1 MNSGNLIFNICM
13 SKAHCAL
20 PRDFKLKVNVGPT
33 PAQKEPPRAE
43 ATPNPTVYPACRQG
57 PRDPMGAQEGGDS
70 HAGLGPTPPQD
81 RMVVRVDSRIRP
93 GRLGCPGLGAHPRQ
107 SAQYWG
113 QPCSGKHG
121 TKPGATMLGST
132 GPERWW
138 APPWVQRLWQRL
150 HPQLSPRP
158 QEKEKMEKHEP
169 LTSCRGGDLS
179 PTRR

>member
-33 PAQKEPPRAE
+33 PAQKVPPRAE

-81 RMVVRVDSRIRP
+81 LMVVRVDSRIRP

-121 TKPGATMLGST
+121 PKPGAPCW
-132 GPERWW
+132 GPQ
-138 APPWVQRLWQRL
+138 AQ
-150 HPQLSPRP
+150 
-158 QEKEKMEKHEP
+158 
-169 LTSCRGGDLS
+169 RGGGPLRGSSASGNASTPSYLQGLKKRRKWRSTS
-179 PTRR
+179 P